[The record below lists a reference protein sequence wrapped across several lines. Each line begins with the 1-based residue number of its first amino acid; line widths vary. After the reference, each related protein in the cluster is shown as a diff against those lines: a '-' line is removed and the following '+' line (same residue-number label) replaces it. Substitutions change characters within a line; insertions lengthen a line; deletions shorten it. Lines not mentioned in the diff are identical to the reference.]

1 MSLIIDRQGQPLHT
15 DPLAGLPRHPYD
27 DGTSLTKPLA
37 PPYVLVLANTLDV
50 AALDMTTVTG
60 AHGIELQFP
69 AFTDG
74 RAYSQARDLRRRG
87 YTGELRA
94 TGDVLADQL
103 LIMRRCGFSSFA
115 LAEGVALDTAQRALQ
130 AFNVRLQGSVDDEGL
145 HGRATA

>member
-15 DPLAGLPRHPYD
+15 DPLVDLPRHELV
-27 DGTSLTKPLA
+27 DGAA
-37 PPYVLVLANTLDV
+37 PMPPPTGPYVLVLANTLDV
-50 AALDMTTVTG
+50 AALDKATVTG
-60 AHGIELQFP
+60 ARGIELQFP

-87 YTGELRA
+87 YTDALRA

-115 LAEGVALDTAQRALQ
+115 LADGVALDTAQRALQ
-130 AFNVRLQGSVDDEGL
+130 AFSVRLQASVDDEGL
-145 HGRATA
+145 RTRATA